1 MLVLIKHAGLV
12 QAPPLDP
19 EFSPLLQSL
28 ESFKDLPPAYI
39 QVCGLDPA
47 RDMGMLYAERLKAAG
62 VPTKLDT

>member
-1 MLVLIKHAGLV
+1 MLSGRVGLA

-19 EFSPLLQSL
+19 EFSPLLQPL
-28 ESFKDLPPAYI
+28 ESFKDLPPAYV

-47 RDMGMLYAERLKAAG
+47 RDMGMLYVEKLKYAG